1 MTALIDL
8 GEEHA
13 PADDDPPGAPR
24 LSLWQRRWT
33 GLAVCVALLLAAVA
47 TERLPPGPLRGPVHI
62 QDALVGSVALVDDL
76 LLLARRREDGGR
88 DLAAVDTR
96 DGRQRWRIP
105 LQGGSPEVYGAWAA
119 DGVLL
124 VSVLDGSAAERPW
137 STYAVDRQTGLL
149 YWRDASIAV
158 GTRIDGGQPVTLM
171 VGVDPAADWFVS
183 RDVRTGRE
191 LWRVSY
197 TTGQDWSLYEVGGR
211 IAGFV
216 LVDMGQRR
224 RVRVVGADGTTRAE
238 RELPADTGAVQQAD
252 GALLVSYED
261 KGVPRVASLRLPGL
275 EPGWDVPNPARRS
288 SVYVSDCRPS
298 VCVND
303 GDLLWLLDAATG
315 GVRWYG
321 RMDGFFPAAPGVLNA
336 GIHDTPGYSLL
347 RDSATGEVLVRLR
360 DWQVVG
366 YDGRLL
372 LLSNQQSRRTWF
384 GTFDPARP
392 GPVRVLGAGGPT
404 LDRCWLTQGT
414 VACRALLGGLDV
426 YRYLP

>member
-24 LSLWQRRWT
+24 LSRWQRRWT
-33 GLAVCVALLLAAVA
+33 GLAVCLALLVA
-47 TERLPPGPLRGPVHI
+47 GVSAERVPPGPLRGPVHV
-62 QDALVGSVALVDDL
+62 QDAVVGSVALVDDL
-76 LLLARRREDGGR
+76 LLLARRRDDGTR
-88 DLAAVDTR
+88 DLVAVDTG
-96 DGRQRWRIP
+96 DGSQRWRVP
-105 LQGGSPEVYGAWAA
+105 LTGGSPEVYAAWAA

-124 VSVLDGSAAERPW
+124 VSVIDGSSAEQAW
-137 STYAVDRQTGLL
+137 STYAVDRRTGAL
-149 YWRDASIAV
+149 YWQDRSIAV
-158 GTRIDGGQPVTLM
+158 GTRVDGGQPVTLM
-171 VGVDPAADWFVS
+171 VGVDPKADWFVS
-183 RDVRTGRE
+183 RDIRTGRE

-216 LVDMGQRR
+216 LVDTVPPR
-224 RVRVVGADGTTRAE
+224 RVRLIGVDGTVQAE
-238 RELPADTGAVQQAD
+238 RELPAGTGAVQQAD
-252 GALLVSYED
+252 GRLLVSYEYD
-261 KGVPRVASLRLPGL
+261 DVRRITSLSLPGL
-275 EPGWDVPNPARRS
+275 EPGWNVPNPAPRS

-303 GDLLWLLDAATG
+303 GDLLWLLDSATG
-315 GVRWYG
+315 EVRWYG

-336 GIHDTPGYSLL
+336 GLHDTPGYSLL
-347 RDSATGEVLVRLR
+347 RDSRTGEVLMRLR

-366 YDGRLL
+366 YDGSLL
-372 LLSNQQSRRTWF
+372 VLSNQQARRTWF
-384 GTFDPARP
+384 GTFDPAHP
-392 GPVRVLGAGGPT
+392 APVRVLGTGGPT